1 MIDAVPDEVAESRAA
16 ASVADAGEA
25 DEPVAEAAEPDS
37 NLGSGSSDVASEP
50 VDDNDDEE
58 DAKWGLG
65 PSEPLVGFGAPPVVA
80 VVVTKDAGDWF
91 AETCASLAVQDYE
104 SLSVLVIDNG
114 GTIDPS
120 GVVAE
125 HMPSAFVKRLEEDRG
140 FSAAANDV
148 ISSVEGAP
156 FLLFLHD
163 DVRLEPSAVT
173 ELVAE
178 AFRAN
183 AGIVG
188 PKLVDWDRPEQL
200 RSVGLMVDPYGFASE
215 VAEPGE
221 LDQSQHDLAREVF
234 AVSGACLLVRADL
247 FTAVGGF
254 SESVPYFGED
264 TDLCWRAHTA
274 GASVQL
280 CPRATVAHRGQF
292 TQRREVED
300 PERMLLQHQAR
311 SMLTNYAGR
320 RLLVAAP
327 AAFVLSL
334 VDLLGSLVL
343 GRFDRASDIAAAYG
357 GNLLGLPSLLRDR
370 RAVKKSRRV
379 SDSSYLPLMRQ
390 GSSRLRTLVRG
401 AEQENRLLAATQA
414 GRSYIR
420 SLDDGPNRLAM
431 GLGAVAL
438 VLALLGARNLLT
450 GPLPVLREFVDLG
463 SSGPKLVSQWWV
475 AWRDA
480 GVGESSVPPGFVPG
494 MGVLST
500 LMFGSTGAAWRLFVL
515 LLLLLGGVGS
525 WKLVGP
531 DRPLPARVGAMVVY
545 TLSPVALGAMGAGR
559 LQALVAYAAAPWLL
573 RRVARDAG
581 VAPFGDASTRRFSF
595 RQLGGSALLLGLVA
609 SLSPLGALLLVA
621 TLLVMAAAP
630 ALVGDGAGAARMVRA
645 VLLPAAGA
653 AALSAPWLVE
663 WVLRG
668 DLASVTGVWKG
679 SGAMPSAAQ
688 IVTGSVGSVQTGWWG
703 WGIAA
708 AALFGLLAGKGWR
721 FAWSAAAWVLAIAVW
736 VLVVLL
742 ARGGYLAGAGPEL
755 FLVPAAL
762 AMAVAVAMSATAFT
776 DDVVGSD
783 FGTNQIL
790 AIVAGV
796 ALVLSVVPVAV
807 ASVDG
812 RWYQPR
818 GDYGRLLRTVDT
830 GETFRSL
837 WIGDPDVLPLAGWQL
852 NNGTGLAVGLSEGLN
867 PLVTQRFRL
876 DGGPGVRQLRTAVD
890 AAFTGGTNRLGQLL
904 APMGIK
910 YVVVVDRP
918 APEPFAPREVPVPV
932 GALSALREQLD
943 LVEVPTNPA
952 VALFKNPGAWPLR
965 SDVTKLKLPNNGV
978 PTLKGQLAL
987 PPATPPAVLGR
998 EQSTNVSGKVPGESQ
1013 VAQAVSGDPAW
1024 SLTVDGRE
1032 AERSDLFGWGQS
1044 FTVKGQG
1051 GTATLKW
1058 STPQFSRLLQLGQ
1071 VLVLLALLAMTFGG
1085 SRLVPRSRR
1094 NGAGSDEGPVV
1105 VVEEP
1110 ADMAPLGDGTG
1121 SGLPG
1126 GVA

>member
-1 MIDAVPDEVAESRAA
+1 MSSAEDDGALEFSVVDAVPDEVAESRPAGPESGA
-16 ASVADAGEA
+16 DADAGGA
-25 DEPVAEAAEPDS
+25 
-37 NLGSGSSDVASEP
+37 
-50 VDDNDDEE
+50 DDEAE

-91 AETCASLAVQDYE
+91 AETCASLAAQDYE

-114 GTIDPS
+114 GTVDPS

-125 HMPSAFVKRLEEDRG
+125 HLPSGFVKRLEEDRG
-140 FSAAANDV
+140 FSTAANDV

-188 PKLVDWDRPEQL
+188 PKLVDWDRPDRL
-200 RSVGLMVDPYGFASE
+200 RSVGVMVDPYGFASE

-247 FTAVGGF
+247 FTAIGGF

-280 CPRATVAHRGQF
+280 CPRATVAHRGRF
-292 TQRREVED
+292 EDRRDVED
-300 PERMLLQHQAR
+300 PERTLLQHQAR
-311 SMLTNYAGR
+311 SMLTNYSGR

-327 AAFVLSL
+327 AAFLLSL

-357 GNLLGLPSLLRDR
+357 GNLLGLPALLRDR
-370 RAVKKSRRV
+370 RRVAKSRRV
-379 SDSSYLPLMRQ
+379 PDSSYLPLMRQ

-401 AEQENRLLAATQA
+401 AEQENRLLAASQA

-420 SLDDGPNRLAM
+420 SLDDGPNRLAL
-431 GLGAVAL
+431 GLGAAAL

-463 SSGPKLVSQWWV
+463 SSGPRLVSQWWV

-480 GVGESSVPPGFVPG
+480 GVGESSVPPGFVPV

-500 LMFGSTGAAWRLFVL
+500 LMFGSTGAAWRVFVL

-525 WKLVGP
+525 WKLVGQ

-545 TLSPVALGAMGAGR
+545 TLSPVALGAMGTGR

-595 RQLGGSALLLGLVA
+595 RQLGGTALLLGLVA
-609 SLSPLGALLLVA
+609 SLSPLGAVLLVV

-630 ALVGDGAGAARMVRA
+630 ALLGDAAGAARMVRS
-645 VLLPAAGA
+645 VLLPAAAA
-653 AALSAPWLVE
+653 AALNLPWIVQ

-668 DLASVTGVWKG
+668 DMASLTGVWKG

-703 WGIAA
+703 WGVVA
-708 AALFGLLAGKGWR
+708 AALFGLLAGRGWR
-721 FAWSAAAWVLAIAVW
+721 FAWSATAWVLALVVW

-742 ARGGYLAGAGPEL
+742 ARSGYLAGAGPEL

-783 FGTNQIL
+783 FGANQIL

-796 ALVLSVVPVAV
+796 ALMLSVVPVAV
-807 ASVDG
+807 ASLDG

-818 GDYGRLLRTVDT
+818 GDFGRLLRTVDT
-830 GETFRSL
+830 GDSFRSL
-837 WIGDPDVLPLAGWQL
+837 WIGDPDVLPVAGWQL
-852 NNGTGLAVGLSEGLN
+852 NDGTGLAVGLSEGLD

-876 DGGPGVRQLRTAVD
+876 DGGPGVRQLQQAVD
-890 AAFTGGTNRLGQLL
+890 AALEGGTDRLGQLL

-918 APEPFAPREVPVPV
+918 APEPFAPREVPVPA

-952 VALFKNPGAWPLR
+952 VALFKNPGVWPLR
-965 SDVTKLKLPNNGV
+965 SDVTKLELPANGV

-987 PPATPPAVLGR
+987 PPTTPPAVLGR
-998 EQSTNVSGKVPGESQ
+998 EPSTNVSGKVPGDSQ

-1024 SLTVDGRE
+1024 SLTVDGTE
-1032 AERSDLFGWGQS
+1032 VTRSDLFGWGQS
-1044 FTVKGQG
+1044 FTVKGKG
-1051 GTATLKW
+1051 GTATLAW

-1071 VLVLLALLAMTFGG
+1071 VLVLVVLLAMTFGG
-1085 SRLVPRSRR
+1085 SRLVPRGRR
-1094 NGAGSDEGPVV
+1094 KDADQAASPVV

-1110 ADMAPLGDGTG
+1110 EDMAPLGDGTG
-1121 SGLPG
+1121 SGVAG
-1126 GVA
+1126 GDA